1 MVLHQEQINE
11 ILELYR
17 YGWLQKEIAEKFQ
30 IGNRTVGRLH
40 KSAEKAHGF
49 SRGMR
54 GGSLEFAQAIEEGR
68 FATAG
73 NSFW

>member
-49 SRGMR
+49 SRAEYVNET
-54 GGSLEFAQAIEEGR
+54 LW
-68 FATAG
+68 
-73 NSFW
+73 N

>member
-30 IGNRTVGRLH
+30 IGNRTVGRLL
-40 KSAEKAHGF
+40 KRYGIE
-49 SRGMR
+49 SRVFKQQKYYDITNSIG
-54 GGSLEFAQAIEEGR
+54 ER
-68 FATAG
+68 FA
-73 NSFW
+73 SIEDVKKRI

>member
-40 KSAEKAHGF
+40 KSAEKAHG
-49 SRGMR
+49 
-54 GGSLEFAQAIEEGR
+54 
-68 FATAG
+68 
-73 NSFW
+73 

>member
-30 IGNRTVGRLH
+30 IGNRTVGRLL
-40 KSAEKAHGF
+40 KRYGIE
-49 SRGMR
+49 SRVFKQQKYYKKQIIK
-54 GGSLEFAQAIEEGR
+54 L
-68 FATAG
+68 
-73 NSFW
+73 